1 MTARP
6 KPCGLPVS
14 VTSTSKRPAWSV
26 SAILTGS
33 AGQCCRCASTALE
46 HASPTASRTSSSMS
60 SATPLRLATAVA
72 TRRAVRTCAGSAVK
86 LTSTV
91 GIRVS
96 GVSRRLLLGLS
107 CLDGLV
113 DRVVDAEHLRQARD
127 PEDLE
132 NPLLRA
138 DQIQGAV
145 MRPDPLQAAD
155 QHTQAGGVEEL
166 DLLHIHHE
174 LIEAG
179 VDQLDEKLTQARRGV
194 DVDLAFH
201 VDDLDPILGVVIQ
214 LQIHKILQR
223 HAVKGLSVQ
232 PELER
237 ARSRHLPARIQSRSE
252 VMSIPD
258 RSSRHSPP
266 LMTH

>member
-6 KPCGLPVS
+6 KPAGCPVS

-33 AGQCCRCASTALE
+33 AGQCSRCASTALE

-72 TRRAVRTCAGSAVK
+72 TRRAVRTCAGRAVK

-91 GIRVS
+91 CIRVS
-96 GVSRRLLLGLS
+96 GVSRRQPAATFGLS

-113 DRVVDAEHLRQARD
+113 DRVVDAEHLGQARD

-138 DQIQGAV
+138 DQVQGAV

-155 QHTQAGGVEEL
+155 QDTQAGGVQEL

-174 LIEAG
+174 LIEPG

-214 LQIHKILQR
+214 LQIHK
-223 HAVKGLSVQ
+223 
-232 PELER
+232 
-237 ARSRHLPARIQSRSE
+237 
-252 VMSIPD
+252 
-258 RSSRHSPP
+258 SSSAMR
-266 LMTH
+266 